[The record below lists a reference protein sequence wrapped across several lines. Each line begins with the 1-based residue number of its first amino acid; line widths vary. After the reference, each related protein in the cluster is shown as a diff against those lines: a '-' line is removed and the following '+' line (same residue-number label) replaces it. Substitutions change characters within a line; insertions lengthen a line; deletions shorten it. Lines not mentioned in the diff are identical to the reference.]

1 MKTPI
6 ASLII
11 KTYQMEDLINI
22 LLNNN
27 YIIELEHNDE
37 NTVLITAYTKF
48 EKEEE
53 K

>member
-11 KTYQMEDLINI
+11 KTYQIEDLINI

-37 NTVLITAYTKF
+37 NTVLITVYTKF

>member
-11 KTYQMEDLINI
+11 KIYQIEDLINI

-37 NTVLITAYTKF
+37 STVLITVYTKF

>member
-1 MKTPI
+1 MKVPVG
-6 ASLII
+6 SLII

-27 YIIELEHNDE
+27 YIVELEHNDE
-37 NTVLITAYTKF
+37 NTVLITVYTKF

>member
-1 MKTPI
+1 MKTLI

-22 LLNNN
+22 LLDNN
-27 YIIELEHNDE
+27 YIVELEHNDE
-37 NTVLITAYTKF
+37 STVLITAYTKF

>member
-37 NTVLITAYTKF
+37 NTVLITVYKKN